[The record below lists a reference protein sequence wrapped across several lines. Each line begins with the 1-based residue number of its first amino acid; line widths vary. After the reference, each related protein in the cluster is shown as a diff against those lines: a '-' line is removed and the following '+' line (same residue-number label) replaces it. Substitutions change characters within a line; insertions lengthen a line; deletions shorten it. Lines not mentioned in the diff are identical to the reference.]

1 MSKFDKNKKIFA
13 YTFLFAVS
21 AFSLACTASNSENV
35 DSVNREVS
43 NSTEKSLNEIEV
55 ENTPVLPVTVIDDL
69 GNEVFIESVQRIIPL
84 DGSVAE
90 VIFALGMGDNVVA
103 TDISATWPLEAD
115 EPVSYTHLTLPTTPY
130 V

>member
-69 GNEVFIESVQRIIPL
+69 
-84 DGSVAE
+84 
-90 VIFALGMGDNVVA
+90 
-103 TDISATWPLEAD
+103 
-115 EPVSYTHLTLPTTPY
+115 
-130 V
+130 